1 MLSCP
6 VTEAVC
12 GTTCI
17 DSVCFAAGSSSR
29 WESCAKTLCSGVPRT
44 TSVASLRFE
53 EEMLSPGRRPM
64 QAPTSVAS
72 PPRTGAGVPGILP
85 ARKSESTCSSRSRV
99 LSTTEYSVRNTSG
112 LEGEASLA
120 REVAEVGS
128 SERTG
133 LAMLIVWVFAGGMQA
148 GLRRATL
155 YRTENSRHLMVVHYG
170 NASMMRG

>member
-6 VTEAVC
+6 VREAVC

-17 DSVCFAAGSSSR
+17 DSVGFAAGCSSR
-29 WESCAKTLCSGVPRT
+29 WNNCAKTFCRGVPRT

-72 PPRTGAGVPGILP
+72 PPRAGAGVPGILP

-99 LSTTEYSVRNTSG
+99 LSNTEYSVRNTSG

-120 REVAEVGS
+120 REVAEVEGS
-128 SERTG
+128 EMTG
-133 LAMLIVWVFAGGMQA
+133 LATLTVLVFTGDMQA
-148 GLRRATL
+148 GLRRGSL
-155 YRTENSRHLMVVHYG
+155 YRTEN
-170 NASMMRG
+170 